1 MRDPQ
6 GGRSGVCLA
15 FWPLRPELRLITLTM
30 ELAGMK
36 GKRTDERFLLS
47 FFLPISFQTE
57 ALAWYYL
64 GKHTLGECAPSQ
76 SNTAKDLATVI

>member
-1 MRDPQ
+1 M
-6 GGRSGVCLA
+6 
-15 FWPLRPELRLITLTM
+15 
-30 ELAGMK
+30 AGMK